1 MKQEIMYPKQKIPE
15 MLTIKETAERFGM
28 SQYSIRKLIQQRKIA
43 FIHPTSKY
51 LINADRFSEYLN
63 SMEEE

>member
-1 MKQEIMYPKQKIPE
+1 MEQKISPLEQKIPE
-15 MLTIKETAERFGM
+15 MLTVKETAERFGI
-28 SQYSIRKLIQQRKIA
+28 SQYSIRKLIQQRKIV

-63 SMEEE
+63 SITD

>member
-1 MKQEIMYPKQKIPE
+1 MEQKIPCPERKVPE

-28 SQYSIRKLIQQRKIA
+28 SQYSIRKLVQQRKIA

>member
-1 MKQEIMYPKQKIPE
+1 MEQKILCPERKIPE

-28 SQYSIRKLIQQRKIA
+28 SQYSIRKLVQQRKIA

-63 SMEEE
+63 SVEE

>member
-1 MKQEIMYPKQKIPE
+1 MEQKILCPERKIPE

-28 SQYSIRKLIQQRKIA
+28 SQYSIRKLVQQRKIA

-51 LINADRFSEYLN
+51 LINADRFYEYLN